1 MRQPK
6 AIWLFALLAA
16 LALVLAACGVEETAE
31 PAPDDDAEE
40 PDEPDVEEPDEPEE
54 EPAEGFQLGLLPKST
69 AIPVFDIANEGA
81 EEAAAELGHSI
92 TYVGPT
98 DVDVSQQVEWIENLA
113 AQEVAAIM
121 ISAIDPDATAPAL
134 REASE
139 RGIAA
144 VSWDSDVAEDARS
157 VFVSPP
163 DFATIGQILAEMVG
177 EQIDFE
183 GQYAWLSTGPE
194 VFNQATW
201 IDEAEAFMEANPDRF
216 GDMEMVRIAY
226 GQDEDALSYSEA
238 EGLLSAF
245 PDLKGIVAPTTVGV
259 AAAARAVQDAD
270 RCGEVAVTGLGTPN
284 EMRAYVNDGC
294 SEAFALWSFHDLG
307 YLTVYATH
315 AVLSGQ
321 IEGQPGET
329 FDAGRLGEF
338 EIGEDGVVAL
348 PEALVFDASNIDDF
362 DF

>member
-1 MRQPK
+1 MRQWRIAPQ
-6 AIWLFALLAA
+6 IGVFAA
-16 LALVLAACGVEETAE
+16 LALLLVACPADE
-31 PAPDDDAEE
+31 PAAPPPDVDV
-40 PDEPDVEEPDEPEE
+40 DEPD
-54 EPAEGFQLGLLPKST
+54 AEGELGLLPKST

-81 EEAAAELGHSI
+81 EEAAAELGYTI

-98 DVDVSQQVEWIENLA
+98 DVDVSQQVEWIESLT
-113 AQEVAAIM
+113 AQDVAAIM

-134 REASE
+134 REAHE
-139 RGIAA
+139 RGIAT
-144 VSWDSDVAEDARS
+144 VSWDSDVSEDARS

-163 DFATIGQILAEMVG
+163 DFPTIGRILAEMIG
-177 EQIDFE
+177 EQIGFE

-201 IDEAEAFMEANPDRF
+201 IDEAEAHMEADPDQF
-216 GDMEMVRIAY
+216 GNMEMVRIAY

-245 PDLKGIVAPTTVGV
+245 PDLRGIVAPTTVGV
-259 AAAARAVQDAD
+259 AAAARAVQDAG

-284 EMRAYVNDGC
+284 EMRAYVQAGC

-307 YLTVYATH
+307 YLTVHATH
-315 AVLSGQ
+315 AVLTGQ
-321 IEGQPGET
+321 IQGEPGES
-329 FDAGRLGEF
+329 FDAGRLGAF
-338 EIGEDGVVAL
+338 EIAEDGVVAL